1 MLNFLF
7 FQTNNIALIH
17 FSFQDTWRIIISSF
31 SSFILIIVIVFF
43 TSNLNYSVFILL
55 FSHLI
60 FCSYLVIFYRF
71 IFRKFYYNLSSPQN
85 RIIVNTLI
93 YGANP
98 SSILTRSALLRDK
111 KFRYYIKGF
120 KNENNFKKK
129 FLSGV
134 AIFDEKKAL
143 SKKFLIKNNIDEV
156 IFSSDKI
163 SNKKRNEIIESLL
176 KLKIKTRIVPTIDRW
191 VNEELSTFKI
201 KEIEIEDL
209 LGREPVSLIVDKED
223 NSLKDKIILVTGGA
237 GSIGSEIINQLVNY
251 SPQQIIVLDNAET
264 PVFYL
269 KNQLNKI
276 LTDNSNLNIVFE
288 IADICNKKKMNLIFS
303 HYKIDYVFHAAAYK
317 HVPLMEENPDQAV
330 KVNVFGTKI
339 LADLSV
345 QYNIEKF
352 IFISTDKAI
361 NPTNVMGA
369 SKRIAEMYIQSIN
382 QKNTEFITT
391 RFGNVLGSNGS
402 VINIFK
408 DQIKCGGPITITDN
422 KIIRY
427 FMTLREA
434 CNLVIQAALIGKN
447 QEILMFDMG
456 NPVKIYDLAIKMI
469 ELSGYIPNQDIMIE
483 EIGLRPGEKLYE
495 ELLSDKEISIKTN
508 HPKIVKAKT
517 QNHDFT
523 LLSSSLN
530 KVENYIKNGDN
541 LQIVSEMKII
551 VPEFNSNNSVY
562 SILD

>member
-120 KNENNFKKK
+120 INDNNFKKK

>member
-1 MLNFLF
+1 M
-7 FQTNNIALIH
+7 T
-17 FSFQDTWRIIISSF
+17 II
-31 SSFILIIVIVFF
+31 L
-43 TSNLNYSVFILL
+43 
-55 FSHLI
+55 
-60 FCSYLVIFYRF
+60 
-71 IFRKFYYNLSSPQN
+71 
-85 RIIVNTLI
+85 
-93 YGANP
+93 
-98 SSILTRSALLRDK
+98 
-111 KFRYYIKGF
+111 
-120 KNENNFKKK
+120 KK

-508 HPKIVKAKT
+508 HPKIVK
-517 QNHDFT
+517 
-523 LLSSSLN
+523 
-530 KVENYIKNGDN
+530 ENTK
-541 LQIVSEMKII
+541 S
-551 VPEFNSNNSVY
+551 
-562 SILD
+562 